1 MPCLQI
7 KYITMKRLMISLLA
21 LYLASSVN
29 AQNVSLKD
37 VFQKQVEINAYDV
50 REMINTID
58 EVLFWHSEDAAECNC
73 MELGSYEEEWGSN
86 YWLRVIRDQ
95 LYDQLQTQVKLEC
108 RVEVDCENC
117 DEID

>member
-1 MPCLQI
+1 
-7 KYITMKRLMISLLA
+7 MKKLMISLLA

-29 AQNVSLKD
+29 AQSV
-37 VFQKQVEINAYDV
+37 QKQIKINTFDV

-58 EVLFWHSEDAAECNC
+58 EVLFWHNEDAAECEC
-73 MELGSYEEEWGSN
+73 IEFGSYEEKWGSN

-95 LYDQLQTQVKLEC
+95 LYDQLHTQRAQHAIDTSKYVYITYEG
-108 RVEVDCENC
+108 VDCENC

>member
-1 MPCLQI
+1 MPCIQV

-29 AQNVSLKD
+29 AQNV
-37 VFQKQVEINAYDV
+37 FQKQVEINAFDV

-58 EVLFWHSEDAAECNC
+58 EVLFWHSEDEAECEC
-73 MELGSYEEEWGSN
+73 IEFGSYEEEWGSN

-108 RVEVDCENC
+108 RAVVECENC

>member
-1 MPCLQI
+1 MSCIQI
-7 KYITMKRLMISLLA
+7 KYITMKNLMISLLA

-29 AQNVSLKD
+29 AQNV
-37 VFQKQVEINAYDV
+37 FQKQVEINAFDV

-73 MELGSYEEEWGSN
+73 MELGSYEEQWGSN
-86 YWLRVIRDQ
+86 YWLRVVRDQ
-95 LYDQLQTQVKLEC
+95 LYDQLQDKVKQEY